1 MALKIYM
8 KHLNVFDWVAL
19 ILLMVGGVNWGMIG
33 VFNVDLVSMIFGVMS
48 ILSRA
53 IYVLVG
59 VSALYTIV
67 ILSTKTQ

>member
-1 MALKIYM
+1 M